1 MKRLMTSL
9 IAFGLVVGAASPA
22 LAFGSLG
29 VRIGTGTSFVDADE
43 TSGAEPEVMP
53 FAVGP
58 ALLIGLP
65 FVALEIDALYWR
77 NTTTIKSNGVEVNAT
92 DDHLAVPIIG
102 KVSLPIPLPIISFEI
117 GAGLEPRFLLAE
129 PKNAE
134 GYNSYV
140 MYLPIVAGAHFDLSV
155 IEAGLE
161 LRYEHQLTETYE
173 NQGDDRVHQ
182 LMVFGGVFF

>member
-9 IAFGLVVGAASPA
+9 IALGLVVGAASPA

-29 VRIGTGTSFVDADE
+29 VRIGTGTSFVDANE
-43 TSGAEPEVMP
+43 TAGAEPEVSP

-77 NTTTIKSNGVEVNAT
+77 NTTTIKSGGVEVNAT

-102 KVSLPIPLPIISFEI
+102 KVSLPIPLPIVSFEL
-117 GAGLEPRFLLAE
+117 GAGIEPRFLLAE

-155 IEAGLE
+155 LEAGLE